1 MQCKKGYLLDD
12 MDRYDVYRP
21 LCEINGYD
29 EDTCPTDGILSWS
42 GIMSWSACQMF
53 GYVCK
58 FCLVCSNEIYKASNS
73 IYICF
78 IKGAGILGLQLILL
92 IWAAGCNCSNIVKV
106 IMSAEAVLE
115 IFSIVALIIL
125 FQMVY
130 PAGNWVM
137 KSETVNYFFRKMA
150 KNSKN
155 ANFKTKMF
163 LKIASFDRKCPK

>member
-1 MQCKKGYLLDD
+1 MRKSKDEKRINLQCKKGYLLDD

-115 IFSIVALIIL
+115 IFSIVALIVL
-125 FQMVY
+125 FQIWYDDIV
-130 PAGNWVM
+130 
-137 KSETVNYFFRKMA
+137 SA
-150 KNSKN
+150 KHLLGWMI
-155 ANFKTKMF
+155 F
-163 LKIASFDRKCPK
+163 IAYMDLTFHLGRLEV